1 MKLLAK
7 NKFNIK
13 ILLIYFGL
21 SLCFLYTFGGFMR
34 DNIIFDPNE
43 VKLGRQC
50 MLFNLKRLDLLKSN
64 VMEEYTFN
72 RYTRFS
78 KKNPDIRMKFA
89 YTDADN
95 VIDYYKSKG
104 QEKGWVIESVE
115 KDSLAMHRMDTVRG
129 ELVNVIFQIAKM
141 EINSW
146 EINVKY
152 NYISKKN
159 TY

>member
-1 MKLLAK
+1 MKSLAK
-7 NKFNIK
+7 NKLSIK

-21 SLCFLYTFGGFMR
+21 SLCLLYTFGGFVR

-50 MLFNLKRLDLLKSN
+50 MLFNLKRLDVLKPN

-72 RYTRFS
+72 KYARFS
-78 KKNPDIRMKFA
+78 KQNPDISMKFA

-95 VIDYYKSKG
+95 VIDYYNCKG
-104 QEKGWVIESVE
+104 QEKGWLIKSVE
-115 KDSLAMHRMDTVRG
+115 KGSLVMHRIDTVRG
-129 ELVNVIFQIAKM
+129 KAVNVVFQLSKVGD
-141 EINSW
+141 NSW

-152 NYISKKN
+152 KYI
-159 TY
+159 

>member
-1 MKLLAK
+1 
-7 NKFNIK
+7 
-13 ILLIYFGL
+13 
-21 SLCFLYTFGGFMR
+21 
-34 DNIIFDPNE
+34 
-43 VKLGRQC
+43 

-152 NYISKKN
+152 NYI
-159 TY
+159 

>member
-1 MKLLAK
+1 
-7 NKFNIK
+7 
-13 ILLIYFGL
+13 
-21 SLCFLYTFGGFMR
+21 
-34 DNIIFDPNE
+34 
-43 VKLGRQC
+43 
-50 MLFNLKRLDLLKSN
+50 
-64 VMEEYTFN
+64 
-72 RYTRFS
+72 
-78 KKNPDIRMKFA
+78 MKFA

-152 NYISKKN
+152 NYI
-159 TY
+159 